1 MLRRLALNVHGVIDV
16 VDDRNIAK
24 TVEILES
31 MKSDMEHTRLIDA
44 NSLIEELEK
53 RVRTQRSTMEIVRDI
68 IPMVQ
73 RQPTTYDV
81 DKVVKEI
88 LDIDVDLFSN
98 NPRKG
103 VITSL
108 PEYRREIINI
118 VTRGG
123 VDEIQKGD

>member
-1 MLRRLALNVHGVIDV
+1 
-16 VDDRNIAK
+16 
-24 TVEILES
+24 
-31 MKSDMEHTRLIDA
+31 
-44 NSLIEELEK
+44 
-53 RVRTQRSTMEIVRDI
+53 
-68 IPMVQ
+68 
-73 RQPTTYDV
+73 V

-123 VDEIQKGD
+123 INEIQKGD